1 VGRIIGRGLAV
12 WLAGIVIVTGAVAVS
27 TIATLTEGPE
37 DANCPDRAFGCVET
51 GKDGVIRVATLL
63 PTSGPQAPMGQEAQ
77 AGAELALRRFGLDVL
92 GHPVVLVHRDDR
104 CSPKVSTDLAR
115 RLALDTPEQP
125 PFAAVVGAPCPRTTE
140 PAAQILSDSGIPL
153 LSWAPADVS
162 FRDPP
167 AGRSFYVALGPPDE
181 SERRRF
187 EPLYRARY
195 GAAPRHPSAFEAFR
209 AVTLILEGL
218 REVAIQGSSRGALIP
233 RTAFRD
239 VLRRAASRPSI
250 SLAGAA
256 PAS

>member
-1 VGRIIGRGLAV
+1 VGRIISRGMAV
-12 WLAGIVIVTGAVAVS
+12 WLAGIVVVTAAVAIS
-27 TIATLTEGPE
+27 TVATLSEGPE

-51 GKDGVIRVATLL
+51 GKEGPFRVATLL
-63 PTSGPQAPMGQEAQ
+63 PTSGPQGAMGREAR

-115 RLALDTPEQP
+115 RLAVDTPERP

-153 LSWAPADVS
+153 LSWAPANVS

-167 AGRSFYVALGPPDE
+167 AGRSFYVALGPPDRN
-181 SERRRF
+181 ERHRF
-187 EPLYRARY
+187 ETMYRERY
-195 GAAPRHPSAFEAFR
+195 GAPPEHPAAYDGFR
-209 AVTLILEGL
+209 AVTLILEAL
-218 REVAIQGSSRGALIP
+218 QEVAIQGSTRGALIP

-239 VLRRAASRPSI
+239 VLRRGASS
-250 SLAGAA
+250 
-256 PAS
+256 